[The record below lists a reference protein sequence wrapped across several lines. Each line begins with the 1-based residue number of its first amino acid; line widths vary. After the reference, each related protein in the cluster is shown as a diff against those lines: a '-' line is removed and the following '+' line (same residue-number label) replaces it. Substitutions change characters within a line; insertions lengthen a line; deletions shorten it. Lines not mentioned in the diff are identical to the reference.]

1 MTNLP
6 PGLLMIIAAA
16 LLPFVP
22 HMARQIVMLGAIAL
36 SAYGLVLGFGTHL
49 VWDVIGFE
57 LVLYRADSLSFPFA
71 VIFHIAAAL
80 NVIYSWHDKHWSQ
93 HCAALSYAV
102 RQSRRF
108 MLVISSLYLFGGK
121 QRLSH
126 RCS

>member
-80 NVIYSWHDKHWSQ
+80 NVIYSWHDKHWLQ
-93 HCAALSYAV
+93 HCAALAV
-102 RQSRRF
+102 FFPLLWFQQWGHRKK
-108 MLVISSLYLFGGK
+108 GGSN
-121 QRLSH
+121 RGDFYSG
-126 RCS
+126 

>member
-93 HCAALSYAV
+93 HCAALSYAGAAIAA
-102 RQSRRF
+102 
-108 MLVISSLYLFGGK
+108 LHAGDLITLFI
-121 QRLSH
+121 
-126 RCS
+126 

>member
-57 LVLYRADSLSFPFA
+57 LVL
-71 VIFHIAAAL
+71 
-80 NVIYSWHDKHWSQ
+80 
-93 HCAALSYAV
+93 
-102 RQSRRF
+102 
-108 MLVISSLYLFGGK
+108 
-121 QRLSH
+121 
-126 RCS
+126 